1 MRHMIPCFCCSLC
14 AVDLGVGFTGARA
27 MLCTARGGEPVSMSD
42 GCTLG
47 QEGEPAT
54 AWHPAEPYLYGH
66 EAVRGCE

>member
-14 AVDLGVGFTGARA
+14 AVDLGVGFAGAKA

-47 QEGEPAT
+47 VEGEPVT
-54 AWHPAEPYLYGH
+54 TCRPAEVHLNGR
-66 EAVRGCE
+66 EVVNGW

>member
-14 AVDLGVGFTGARA
+14 AVDLGVGFTGAKT

-47 QEGEPAT
+47 VEGEPAAT
-54 AWHPAEPYLYGH
+54 CRPVEAHLNGH
-66 EAVRGCE
+66 EAVNGW